1 MHHPDICKI
10 MLVIEDY
17 FLLVGSDDPTYQI
30 EPINSNLDQSNS
42 HSKSIGIRIKRK
54 LINGFV
60 FIEVRGE
67 GEDDDTVRLYYS
79 SQDSNDELLEAIQ
92 IESRAYCPEIVR
104 DVMRRILTLDKNPIK
119 PKSIPIP
126 A

>member
-17 FLLVGSDDPTYQI
+17 FLLVGSDDSTYQI
-30 EPINSNLDQSNS
+30 EPINSNLDKSNS
-42 HSKSIGIRIKRK
+42 QSKSVGIRIKRK

-67 GEDDDTVRLYYS
+67 GQDDDTVRLYYS
-79 SQDSNDELLEAIQ
+79 SEDSNDELLEAIQ
-92 IESRAYCPEIVR
+92 IESRGYCAEIVR

-119 PKSIPIP
+119 PKSIPI
-126 A
+126 AA